1 MFATALDCCL
11 PTTMS
16 RVTYRAGVGVRK
28 TKGSP
33 AVSADLAAPN
43 NILEQPNYA
52 AQVPS
57 WVGYDYEQRSAWEDD
72 KDEMTFHDR
81 AKNSHAMR
89 NLLDEMFEKAT
100 LKDDLGKRNG
110 IKCILPINHISACVA
125 ARFKGQSWM
134 RYTEDDI
141 KRDFVQL
148 RLEVNSAKL
157 AGVTRRGLVVFPSI
171 EGIMYLLRKK
181 GWMTAAET
189 VLEDED

>member
-1 MFATALDCCL
+1 
-11 PTTMS
+11 MS

-72 KDEMTFHDR
+72 KDGMTFHDR

-89 NLLDEMFEKAT
+89 NLLDEMYEKAT
-100 LKDDLGKRNG
+100 LKDDLGKRHQSYPSTTLARVLQLGSRDRAGCGTLRMTSRG
-110 IKCILPINHISACVA
+110 ISCNYA
-125 ARFKGQSWM
+125 
-134 RYTEDDI
+134 
-141 KRDFVQL
+141 
-148 RLEVNSAKL
+148 
-157 AGVTRRGLVVFPSI
+157 
-171 EGIMYLLRKK
+171 
-181 GWMTAAET
+181 
-189 VLEDED
+189 

>member
-1 MFATALDCCL
+1 
-11 PTTMS
+11 
-16 RVTYRAGVGVRK
+16 
-28 TKGSP
+28 
-33 AVSADLAAPN
+33 
-43 NILEQPNYA
+43 
-52 AQVPS
+52 
-57 WVGYDYEQRSAWEDD
+57 
-72 KDEMTFHDR
+72 
-81 AKNSHAMR
+81 
-89 NLLDEMFEKAT
+89 
-100 LKDDLGKRNG
+100 
-110 IKCILPINHISACVA
+110 
-125 ARFKGQSWM
+125 M